1 MANSII
7 TIKEIARCAL
17 PRLIENLVFPNLI
30 YKDFS
35 KDFVNGKGDKI
46 QVRKPVVL
54 SAGEFDEENGIS
66 PQDIKETSVEVALDK
81 LATVDVEFSA
91 LQSATS
97 IDDLTRMFIEP
108 AAAALAQ
115 KINADGLELYKDI
128 ANTAL
133 SAGTTPSTLED
144 LSEVR
149 KVMNSE
155 KIPVSPRC
163 AIWDTEADA
172 KFTTIPAIV
181 NAEKSGSTDALR
193 EGSIG
198 KIFGL
203 DNYMSQAVKKHTTGI
218 TAATSVKVNG
228 AISDGATKLSIDGT
242 TLTGKLVKGDIL
254 TISGKNYVVT
264 KDTLEASSN
273 AIANIEVSPALP
285 KLDDNTAVTLT
296 SSHTANLAFNP
307 MAFAFVTRPL
317 AAPSGV
323 ESYVTSYNGITLR
336 VVKGYDMKYKKDMLS
351 MDVLYGY
358 KTMYPELAV
367 RALG

>member
-7 TIKEIARCAL
+7 TIKEIARQAL
-17 PRLIENLVFPNLI
+17 PRLMENLVFPNLVH
-30 YKDFS
+30 KDFS
-35 KDFVNGKGDKI
+35 EEFVSGKGDKI

-54 SAGEFDEENGIS
+54 SAENFDEENGTTTQNI
-66 PQDIKETSVEVALDK
+66 DETSVEVCLDR

-91 LQSATS
+91 LESATS
-97 IDDLTRMFIEP
+97 VDDLNRLFIEP

-128 ANTAL
+128 ANFCGK
-133 SAGTTPSTLED
+133 AGTTPSSLTD
-144 LSEVR
+144 ISDVR
-149 KVMNSE
+149 KVLNAGNV
-155 KIPVSPRC
+155 PVSPRY
-163 AIWDTEADA
+163 AVWDTEADA
-172 KFTTIPAIV
+172 KFTTVDAIV

-203 DNYMSQAVKKHTTGI
+203 DNYMSQAVKTHKSGI
-218 TAATSVKVNG
+218 TASSAVKVSG
-228 AISDGATKLSIDGT
+228 EVSEGATKLTVTGT
-242 TLTGKLVKGDIL
+242 TLTGNFVKGDLLKIDGICY
-254 TISGKNYVVT
+254 TVT
-264 KDTLEASSN
+264 KDTESASSN
-273 AIANIEVSPALP
+273 SITDIEVYPALNKIADKTP
-285 KLDDNTAVTLT
+285 VEVVA
-296 SSHTANLAFNP
+296 SHTANLAFNP

-317 AAPSGV
+317 STPSGV

-336 VVKGYDMKYKKDMLS
+336 VVKGYDMKYKKETLS

-367 RALG
+367 RVLG

>member
-35 KDFVNGKGDKI
+35 NDFVNGKGDKI

-54 SAGEFDEENGIS
+54 SAGEFDEESGVS
-66 PQDIKETSVEVALDK
+66 PQDIKESSVEVALDK

-115 KINADGLELYKDI
+115 KINSDGLELYKDI
-128 ANTAL
+128 CNTAL
-133 SAGTTPSTLED
+133 VAGTTPSTLED
-144 LSEVR
+144 LSQVR
-149 KVMNSE
+149 KVMNGD

-163 AIWDTEADA
+163 AVWDTEADA

-218 TAATSVKVNG
+218 TKATAVKVNG
-228 AISDGATKLSIDGT
+228 EVAEGATKLSIDGS

-254 TISGKNYVVT
+254 TIGGVNYVVT
-264 KDTLEASSN
+264 EDTADAQTN
-273 AIANIEVSPALP
+273 AIADISVYPALP
-285 KLDDNTAVTLT
+285 ATADNTDVTLV